1 MILHRT
7 FSTQRLSRAAAVI
20 AVFLVTAAVSA
31 AGVLIT
37 PSIEVGVSYAYGV
50 SLEISLQQDGVPA
63 GQISQASQVKITIT
77 EVADDGAAK
86 ARLTFSNL
94 AMHLETDEHSLDML
108 WLPDQPAGAED
119 EADDATAAFAKIG
132 QAIVDSVIDL
142 NIATD
147 GAVEY
152 GGGLEKL
159 TELLGAQDAFGPE
172 ALGVFAPGQIPD
184 VFSPI
189 FTADKLAGAVHDK
202 GDGWQTERRV
212 QAGPAGSLVFTTDWV
227 VVQASPESVSYQG
240 AESVE
245 VARPETVEST
255 TPVFNVTEH
264 EGKVRAEWNAA
275 AGLLKNRESQ
285 RTIAWMVTMGDI
297 TIAQDQTAVLRLTLH
312 EG

>member
-7 FSTQRLSRAAAVI
+7 FPSQPLAKITVGVAA
-20 AVFLVTAAVSA
+20 FLLTAAVSV

-37 PSIEVGVSYAYGV
+37 PTIEAGASVSYGV
-50 SLEISLQQDGVPA
+50 SLEIILQQDGEPA
-63 GQISQASQVKITIT
+63 GQLSQASQVKITIT

-86 ARLTFSNL
+86 ARLTFTNL
-94 AMHLETDEHSLDML
+94 AMHLENDEHSLDML

-119 EADDATAAFAKIG
+119 EADAATAAFAEIG

-142 NIATD
+142 NIAAN

-152 GGGLEKL
+152 VGGLEKL
-159 TELLGAQDAFGPE
+159 AELLGAQDAFGPE
-172 ALGVFAPGQIPD
+172 MLGVFAPGQIPD

-189 FTADKLAGAVHDK
+189 FTADDLAGAVHDK

-212 QAGPAGSLVFTTDWV
+212 QAGPAGSFVFTTDWV
-227 VVQASPESVSYQG
+227 VTQASPQTVSYQG

-255 TPVFNVTEH
+255 TPLFNITKH
-264 EGKVRAEWNAA
+264 EGEVRAQWSAI
-275 AGLLKNRESQ
+275 AGVLKSRESQ
-285 RTIAWMVTMGDI
+285 RTIAWIVTLGDI
-297 TIAQDQTAVLRLTLH
+297 AVAQDQTALLRLTLL
-312 EG
+312 ED